1 MEVHP
6 LSPDRHP
13 AVRTLLARSNLPVKD
28 LHEGGLTR
36 FFGVEADG
44 ELAGVIGLEAHGR
57 AGLLRS
63 LAVGSHRRGRGLGQA
78 LVAHL
83 ERAARREGISDLW
96 LLTTTAELFFRALG
110 YQVTPREKAPEEIR
124 NSSEFREVCPS
135 TAVCMH
141 RHLGTAAEQRVL
153 VLCTGNSARSQI
165 AEALLARKGAG
176 RFEVVSAGSRPASRV
191 NPWAVRVLA
200 ENGIE
205 WEGRVPKGLD
215 GLDRERWDFVITVC
229 DRAKE
234 ACPIFPGTPVLAH
247 WGMPDPAE
255 VEGGDADK
263 LRAFRETYL
272 VLNRRIDLLLALPA
286 EKLERLA
293 LERAVRAIGAQ

>member
-1 MEVHP
+1 MEVRP
-6 LSPDRHP
+6 LCPDRH
-13 AVRTLLARSNLPVKD
+13 AAIRALLERSNLPVKD
-28 LHEGGLTR
+28 LHQGGLTR

-44 ELAGVIGLEAHGR
+44 ELAGVIGLESHGG

-63 LAVGSHRRGRGLGQA
+63 LAVSPQRRGQGLGQA

-83 ERAARREGISDLW
+83 ERVARREGVTDLW
-96 LLTTTAELFFRALG
+96 LLTTTAEPFFKVLG
-110 YQVTPREKAPEEIR
+110 YRAAPREEAPEGIR
-124 NSSEFREVCPS
+124 NSSEFRDICPS
-135 TAVCMH
+135 TAACMH
-141 RHLGTAAEQRVL
+141 RHLGAAEQRVL

-176 RFEVVSAGSRPASRV
+176 RFEVVSAGSRPAPRV
-191 NPWAVRVLA
+191 NPYAVRVLA
-200 ENGIE
+200 EHGIE

-215 GLDRERWDFVITVC
+215 GLDGERWDFVITVC

-255 VEGGDADK
+255 VEGEDADK

-272 VLNRRIDLLLALPA
+272 VLNRRIDLLMALPA

-293 LERAVRAIGAQ
+293 LERAVRAIGTQ